1 MQLSRSPGWL
11 VFAGLVAC
19 DSGTT
24 PQASAPAPKAEA
36 KIQPEAEAEPMHKDE
51 PSESGAPTKL
61 EAFADADA
69 IKTYL
74 EENLSGRY
82 RGQAGSMGQLGSGM
96 ASGFGGLGLTGTGKG
111 GGGVGEGTIG
121 LGNVGT
127 IGKGGGGSPPPASA
141 EDESITNTQVEGV
154 DEGGI
159 IKVHGDHLV
168 VLRRGR
174 LFTTKVG
181 DESLKPI
188 AAVDVGPKG
197 RHQAWYDEMLIH
209 GDEVIVI
216 GYSYSF
222 RGTELARFDIGKDGS
237 LKHTVTDVLR
247 SNDYYSSRNY
257 TSRLIGDTLVFYM
270 PHSLGNTW
278 PKDGEDPDGAPA
290 LCRAK
295 EATCDEWKGVV
306 KSNKVYK
313 PASEG
318 PAEVLHTVI
327 TCDLSKG
334 AEDMRCEG
342 RGILGPYS
350 RNFYVSADA
359 VYVWVNDPSWT
370 PPPPWAGKKGPASD
384 AIVYRLG
391 LRDESVAALRTYG
404 APVDQFSFS
413 ETPDGHLNVLV
424 RSAGAGG
431 GMWGSE
437 LNPSHDVALLRAPLK
452 TFEAGTVAHAT
463 EGHYADLPDP
473 LGDGYAF
480 HNRFV
485 GNTVLYGMGAG
496 WGRPTEGKTPLY
508 VHQLGGESTTIE
520 LKHPVDRIEP
530 MGNDAVV
537 VGASGADLHFA
548 AIDLDGKP
556 KVGGAYVHEGANQ
569 GETRSHGFFYRPTS
583 KTAGM
588 LGLPVRKGGSST
600 GYQLTGGSAEVL
612 YLSVD
617 NLAFAQLGTLAA
629 DPKSNKSDK
638 CRVSC
643 VDWYGNARPIF
654 LGDRI
659 LALLGYELVEGTQTD
674 GKLSERRRAN
684 MLDAL

>member
-1 MQLSRSPGWL
+1 MQIDRPL
-11 VFAGLVAC
+11 VLLAFAGLLAC
-19 DSGTT
+19 DSSGAK
-24 PQASAPAPKAEA
+24 PDAAPKPVPEPAPALDTTDAPEPTADAPEATAKPKA
-36 KIQPEAEAEPMHKDE
+36 
-51 PSESGAPTKL
+51 L
-61 EAFADADA
+61 ETFADAKA
-69 IKTYL
+69 IGEFL
-74 EENLSGRY
+74 EKRRTSRM
-82 RGQAGSMGQLGSGM
+82 RGYGGGSG
-96 ASGFGGLGLTGTGKG
+96 SGYGFGSGGLGLSGTGMG
-111 GGGVGEGTIG
+111 GGGTGEGTIG
-121 LGNVGT
+121 LGNAGL
-127 IGKGGGGSPPPASA
+127 IGAGAGRIG
-141 EDESITNTQVEGV
+141 DDSITNTQVEGV

-174 LFTTKVG
+174 LFTTRVG
-181 DESLKPI
+181 DDSLEPV

-197 RHQAWYDEMLIH
+197 KHQAWYDEMLVH

-216 GYSYSF
+216 GYSYSY
-222 RGTELARFDIGKDGS
+222 RGTELARFDIGNDGS
-237 LKHTVTDVLR
+237 LTHTVTDVLR

-278 PKDGEDPDGAPA
+278 PKDDAKPEGAPA

-295 EATCDEWKGVV
+295 GATCDEWKGVV

-313 PASEG
+313 PADGGS
-318 PAEVLHTVI
+318 AEVLHTVI

-359 VYVWVNDPSWT
+359 VYVWVNDPSWA
-370 PPPPWAGKKGPASD
+370 PAPPWAQRKEPPSD
-384 AIVYRLG
+384 AMVYRLG

-404 APVDQFSFS
+404 APVDQFSFA

-437 LNPSHDVALLRAPLK
+437 LNPSHDVAMLRSPLSA
-452 TFEAGTVAHAT
+452 FEAGTIAHAS
-463 EGHYADLPDP
+463 ERHYADLPDP

-485 GNTVLYGMGAG
+485 GDALLYGVGAG
-496 WGRPTEGKTPLY
+496 WGKPSEGKTPLY
-508 VHQLGGESTTIE
+508 VHRLGGKTTTLE
-520 LKHPVDRIEP
+520 LEHPVDRIEP

-537 VGASGADLHFA
+537 VGASGKDLHFA
-548 AIDLDGKP
+548 AVALDGTP
-556 KVGGAYVHEGANQ
+556 KAAGTYVQEGANQ

-583 KTAGM
+583 DTTGL
-588 LGLPVRKGGSST
+588 LGLPVRRGGSST
-600 GYQLTGGSAEVL
+600 SYQLTGGSAEVL

-617 NLAFAQLGTLAA
+617 DLKFDQLGTLNANPKANKA
-629 DPKSNKSDK
+629 DRCKI
-638 CRVSC
+638 SC

-654 LGDRI
+654 LGDRV
-659 LALLGYELVEGTQTD
+659 LALLGYELVEGKRD
-674 GKLSERRRAN
+674 GGAFAESRRAN